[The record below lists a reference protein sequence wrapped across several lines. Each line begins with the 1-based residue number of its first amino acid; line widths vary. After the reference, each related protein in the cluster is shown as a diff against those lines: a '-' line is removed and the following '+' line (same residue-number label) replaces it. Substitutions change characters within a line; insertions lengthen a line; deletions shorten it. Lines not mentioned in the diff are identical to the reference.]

1 MIMNKFFIIQLVLFI
16 ALFIIIIFLIRNI
29 IANRKASRIKYYSLK
44 PIKNEEI
51 SFSERIVN
59 SYLSFVKKFRK
70 LIKKSNY
77 FVMRSKK
84 YEKYIKYKDR
94 DRIQNV
100 DFITNKF
107 IISIIFILLTTIS
120 QIFTTKSFSFFGY
133 IINYFIGY
141 YLLDFLLFLNYKR
154 KTRNIENDLL
164 RAIIIMN
171 NCFKA
176 GKSTLQAL
184 KVASD
189 ELPYPL
195 GDEFKKMY
203 LDMKY
208 GLSIDTVFERFARR
222 VNIDEAIYLSSSL
235 TILNKT
241 GGNIVEVFSSIE
253 RTLFDKKK
261 LKEEMKNISAAPKVV
276 VIILS
281 IIPIIFVFIV
291 YLLNPMYFNPLFNSV
306 LGYII
311 IAIIVIMF
319 IIYLILL
326 LKTLKVDE

>member
-1 MIMNKFFIIQLVLFI
+1 MIMNKFFIIQLVLFSV
-16 ALFIIIIFLIRNI
+16 LFIIIIFLLRNI
-29 IANRKASRIKYYSLK
+29 IANRKASRIQYYSLK

-94 DRIQNV
+94 DRIQTV

-120 QIFTTKSFSFFGY
+120 QIFTTKSFSLFGY

-241 GGNIVEVFSSIE
+241 GGNIIEVFSSIE

-306 LGYII
+306 LGYVI

>member
-1 MIMNKFFIIQLVLFI
+1 MNKFFIIQLVLFI
-16 ALFIIIIFLIRNI
+16 ALFIVIIFLLRNI
-29 IANRKASRIKYYSLK
+29 IANRKASRIQYYSLK

-261 LKEEMKNISAAPKVV
+261 LKEEMKNISAAPKIV

-306 LGYII
+306 LGYVIISII
-311 IAIIVIMF
+311 IIMF

>member
-16 ALFIIIIFLIRNI
+16 ALFIVIIFLLRNI
-29 IANRKASRIKYYSLK
+29 IANRKASRIQYYSLK

-107 IISIIFILLTTIS
+107 IISIIFILLITIS

-176 GKSTLQAL
+176 GKSTLQAI

-306 LGYII
+306 LGYVI

>member
-1 MIMNKFFIIQLVLFI
+1 METMFILQGILLVIL
-16 ALFIIIIFLIRNI
+16 LIIIIILFRNVLGDK
-29 IANRKASRIKYYSLK
+29 KAARIKYYSLE
-44 PIKNEEI
+44 PIKREELSFSDKFVSGYI
-51 SFSERIVN
+51 SFVGR
-59 SYLSFVKKFRK
+59 FRK
-70 LIKKSNY
+70 IVKKSNY
-77 FVMRSKK
+77 FTKRSKK
-84 YEKYIKYKDR
+84 YERYIKYKDR
-94 DRIQNV
+94 DRIQTV

-107 IISIIFILLTTIS
+107 IISIVFIILTTIS
-120 QIFTTKSFSFFGY
+120 QIFTTNYFSLFGY
-133 IINYFIGY
+133 IINY
-141 YLLDFLLFLNYKR
+141 YLLDILLFLNYKR

-184 KVASD
+184 QTASA

-208 GLSIDTVFERFARR
+208 GLSVDTVFERFARR
-222 VNIDEAIYLSSSL
+222 VKLQEAVYVSSSL
-235 TILNKT
+235 TVLNKT

-261 LKEEMKNISAAPKVV
+261 LKEEMKNISSAPKIV

-281 IIPIIFVFIV
+281 IVPVLFIGVV
-291 YLLNPMYFNPLFNSV
+291 YLLNPTYFNPLFSST

-319 IIYLILL
+319 IIYLVTLL
-326 LKTLKVDE
+326 RTLKVDE

>member
-1 MIMNKFFIIQLVLFI
+1 MNMVFIIQLVLFI
-16 ALFIIIIFLIRNI
+16 VLFIIIIFLVRNV
-29 IANRKASRIKYYSLK
+29 IANKKAARINYYALK
-44 PIKNEEI
+44 PIKNVEI
-51 SFSERIVN
+51 SFSEKIVN
-59 SYLSFVKKFRK
+59 SYLSFIKKFRK

-94 DRIQNV
+94 DRIQTV

>member
-16 ALFIIIIFLIRNI
+16 ALFVIIIFLLRNI

-311 IAIIVIMF
+311 ISIIIIMF

>member
-16 ALFIIIIFLIRNI
+16 ALFVIIIFLLRNI

-291 YLLNPMYFNPLFNSV
+291 YLLNPMYFNPLFDSV

-311 IAIIVIMF
+311 IVIIVIMF

>member
-1 MIMNKFFIIQLVLFI
+1 MNKFFIIQLLLFI
-16 ALFIIIIFLIRNI
+16 VLFIIIIFLLRNI
-29 IANRKASRIKYYSLK
+29 IANRKASRIQYYSLK

-59 SYLSFVKKFRK
+59 SYLSFIEKFRK

-77 FVMRSKK
+77 FVVRSKK

-94 DRIQNV
+94 DRIKTV

-107 IISIIFILLTTIS
+107 IISIIFILFTIIS

-261 LKEEMKNISAAPKVV
+261 LKEEMKNISAAPKIV

-311 IAIIVIMF
+311 ISIIIIMF

>member
-1 MIMNKFFIIQLVLFI
+1 MIMNKFFIIQLVLFS
-16 ALFIIIIFLIRNI
+16 ALFIIIIFLLRNI
-29 IANRKASRIKYYSLK
+29 IANRKASRIQYYSLK

-51 SFSERIVN
+51 SFSEKIVN

-77 FVMRSKK
+77 FVMRSKR

-107 IISIIFILLTTIS
+107 IISIIFILLTTMS

-141 YLLDFLLFLNYKR
+141 YLLDFLLLLNYKR

-306 LGYII
+306 LGYVI

>member
-1 MIMNKFFIIQLVLFI
+1 MNTIFIIQGILLVVLLI
-16 ALFIIIIFLIRNI
+16 VIIILFRNVLGDKR
-29 IANRKASRIKYYSLK
+29 AARIKYYALEPTK
-44 PIKNEEI
+44 KEDI
-51 SFSERIVN
+51 SFNDKVVN
-59 SYLSFVKKFRK
+59 YYLSLIKRFRK
-70 LIKKSNY
+70 IIKKSGY
-77 FVMRSKK
+77 FTKRSKK
-84 YEKYIKYKDR
+84 YERYIKYKDR
-94 DRIQNV
+94 DKIQSV

-107 IISIIFILLTTIS
+107 LISIIFIILTFIS
-120 QIFTTKSFSFFGY
+120 KIFTSNSFSLLGY

-141 YLLDFLLFLNYKR
+141 YLLDILLFLNYKR

-189 ELPYPL
+189 ELSYPL

-208 GLSIDTVFERFARR
+208 GLSVDTVFERFARR
-222 VNIDEAIYLSSSL
+222 VKLSEAVYVSSSL

-261 LKEEMKNISAAPKVV
+261 LKEEMKNISAAPKIV

-281 IIPIIFVFIV
+281 IVPLLFVGIV
-291 YLLNPMYFNPLFNSV
+291 YLLNPDYFDPLFNST

-319 IIYLILL
+319 IIYLVTLL
-326 LKTLKVDE
+326 RTLKVDE

>member
-1 MIMNKFFIIQLVLFI
+1 MIMNKFFIIQLVLFSV
-16 ALFIIIIFLIRNI
+16 LFIIIIFLLRNI
-29 IANRKASRIKYYSLK
+29 IANRKASRIQYYSLK

-107 IISIIFILLTTIS
+107 IISIIFILFTIVS
-120 QIFTTKSFSFFGY
+120 QIFTTKSFSLFGY

-208 GLSIDTVFERFARR
+208 GLSVDAVFDRFAKRLDL
-222 VNIDEAIYLSSSL
+222 DEAIYLSSSL

-261 LKEEMKNISAAPKVV
+261 LKEEMKNISAAPKIV

-311 IAIIVIMF
+311 ISIIIIMF

>member
-1 MIMNKFFIIQLVLFI
+1 MNMVFIIQLVLFI
-16 ALFIIIIFLIRNI
+16 VLFIIIIFLVRNV
-29 IANRKASRIKYYSLK
+29 IANKKAARINYYALK
-44 PIKNEEI
+44 PIKNVEI
-51 SFSERIVN
+51 SFSEKIVN
-59 SYLSFVKKFRK
+59 SYLSFIKKFRK

-94 DRIQNV
+94 DRIQTV

-261 LKEEMKNISAAPKVV
+261 LKEEMKNISAAPKIV

-306 LGYII
+306 LGYVIISII
-311 IAIIVIMF
+311 IIMF

>member
-1 MIMNKFFIIQLVLFI
+1 MNKFFIIQLVLFS
-16 ALFIIIIFLIRNI
+16 ALFIIIIFLLRNI
-29 IANRKASRIKYYSLK
+29 IANRKASRIQYYSLK

-261 LKEEMKNISAAPKVV
+261 LKEEMKNISAAPKIV

-311 IAIIVIMF
+311 ISIIIIMF

>member
-1 MIMNKFFIIQLVLFI
+1 MIMNKFFIIQFVLFSV
-16 ALFIIIIFLIRNI
+16 LFIIIIFLVRNV
-29 IANRKASRIKYYSLK
+29 IANKKAARINYYALK
-44 PIKNEEI
+44 PIKNVEI
-51 SFSERIVN
+51 SFSEKIVN
-59 SYLSFVKKFRK
+59 SYLAFIEKFRK

-311 IAIIVIMF
+311 ISIIIIMF

>member
-1 MIMNKFFIIQLVLFI
+1 MIMNMVFIIQLVLFI
-16 ALFIIIIFLIRNI
+16 VLFIIIIFLVRNV
-29 IANRKASRIKYYSLK
+29 IANKKAARINYYALK
-44 PIKNEEI
+44 PIKNVEI
-51 SFSERIVN
+51 SFSEKIVN
-59 SYLSFVKKFRK
+59 SYLSFIKKFRK

-94 DRIQNV
+94 DRIQTV

-311 IAIIVIMF
+311 ISIIIIMF

>member
-1 MIMNKFFIIQLVLFI
+1 MNKFFIIQLVLFS
-16 ALFIIIIFLIRNI
+16 ALFIIIIFLLRNI
-29 IANRKASRIKYYSLK
+29 IANRKASRIQYYSLK

-51 SFSERIVN
+51 SFSEKIVN

-77 FVMRSKK
+77 FVMRSKR

-107 IISIIFILLTTIS
+107 IISIIFILLTTMS

-141 YLLDFLLFLNYKR
+141 YLLDFLLLLNYKR

-306 LGYII
+306 LGYVI

>member
-16 ALFIIIIFLIRNI
+16 ALFIVIIFLLRNI
-29 IANRKASRIKYYSLK
+29 IANRKASRIQYYSLK

-261 LKEEMKNISAAPKVV
+261 LKEEMKNISAAPKIV

-311 IAIIVIMF
+311 ISIIIIMF

>member
-1 MIMNKFFIIQLVLFI
+1 METMFILQGILLVIL
-16 ALFIIIIFLIRNI
+16 LIIIIILFRNVLGDK
-29 IANRKASRIKYYSLK
+29 KAARIKYYSLE
-44 PIKNEEI
+44 PIKREELSFSDKFVSGYI
-51 SFSERIVN
+51 SFVGR
-59 SYLSFVKKFRK
+59 FRK
-70 LIKKSNY
+70 IVKKSNY
-77 FVMRSKK
+77 FTKRSKK
-84 YEKYIKYKDR
+84 YERYIKYKDR
-94 DRIQNV
+94 DRVQTV

-107 IISIIFILLTTIS
+107 IISIVFIILTTIS
-120 QIFTTKSFSFFGY
+120 QIFTTNYFSLFGY

-141 YLLDFLLFLNYKR
+141 YLLD
-154 KTRNIENDLL
+154 TRNIENDLL

-184 KVASD
+184 QTASA

-208 GLSIDTVFERFARR
+208 GLSVDTVFERFARR
-222 VNIDEAIYLSSSL
+222 VKLQEAVYVSSSL
-235 TILNKT
+235 TVLNKT

-261 LKEEMKNISAAPKVV
+261 LKEEMKNISSAPKIV

-281 IIPIIFVFIV
+281 IVPVLFIGVV
-291 YLLNPMYFNPLFNSV
+291 YLLNPTYFNPLFSST

-319 IIYLILL
+319 IIYLITLL
-326 LKTLKVDE
+326 RTLKVDE

>member
-1 MIMNKFFIIQLVLFI
+1 MNMVFIIQLVLFI
-16 ALFIIIIFLIRNI
+16 VLFIIIIFLVRNV
-29 IANRKASRIKYYSLK
+29 IANKKAARINYYALK
-44 PIKNEEI
+44 PIKNVEI
-51 SFSERIVN
+51 SFSEKIVN
-59 SYLSFVKKFRK
+59 SYLSFIKKFRK

-94 DRIQNV
+94 DRIQTV

-281 IIPIIFVFIV
+281 IVPVLFIGVV
-291 YLLNPMYFNPLFNSV
+291 YLLNPTYFNPLFSST

-311 IAIIVIMF
+311 IAIII
-319 IIYLILL
+319 
-326 LKTLKVDE
+326 T

>member
-1 MIMNKFFIIQLVLFI
+1 MIMNKFFIIQLLLFI
-16 ALFIIIIFLIRNI
+16 VLFIIIIFLLRNI

-261 LKEEMKNISAAPKVV
+261 LNEELKNISAAPKVV

-291 YLLNPMYFNPLFNSV
+291 YLLNPMYFNPLFDSV

>member
-16 ALFIIIIFLIRNI
+16 ALFVIIIFLLRNI

-107 IISIIFILLTTIS
+107 IISIIFILLTIIS

-241 GGNIVEVFSSIE
+241 GGNIIEVFSSIE
-253 RTLFDKKK
+253 K
-261 LKEEMKNISAAPKVV
+261 LS
-276 VIILS
+276 
-281 IIPIIFVFIV
+281 
-291 YLLNPMYFNPLFNSV
+291 
-306 LGYII
+306 
-311 IAIIVIMF
+311 
-319 IIYLILL
+319 
-326 LKTLKVDE
+326 

>member
-16 ALFIIIIFLIRNI
+16 ALFIVIIFLLRNI
-29 IANRKASRIKYYSLK
+29 IANRKASRIQYYSLK

-59 SYLSFVKKFRK
+59 SYLSFIKKFRK

-107 IISIIFILLTTIS
+107 IISIIFILLITIS

-176 GKSTLQAL
+176 GKSTLQAI

-261 LKEEMKNISAAPKVV
+261 LKEEMKNISAAPKIV

-306 LGYII
+306 LGYVI

>member
-1 MIMNKFFIIQLVLFI
+1 MIMNKFFIIQLVLFS
-16 ALFIIIIFLIRNI
+16 ALFIIIIFLLRNI
-29 IANRKASRIKYYSLK
+29 IANRKASRIQYYSLK

-51 SFSERIVN
+51 SFSEKIVN

-77 FVMRSKK
+77 FVMRSKR

-107 IISIIFILLTTIS
+107 IISIIFILLTTMS

-261 LKEEMKNISAAPKVV
+261 LKEEMKNISAAPKIV

-311 IAIIVIMF
+311 ISIIIIMF

>member
-1 MIMNKFFIIQLVLFI
+1 MCCLF
-16 ALFIIIIFLIRNI
+16 
-29 IANRKASRIKYYSLK
+29 KH
-44 PIKNEEI
+44 
-51 SFSERIVN
+51 
-59 SYLSFVKKFRK
+59 
-70 LIKKSNY
+70 
-77 FVMRSKK
+77 
-84 YEKYIKYKDR
+84 
-94 DRIQNV
+94 
-100 DFITNKF
+100 
-107 IISIIFILLTTIS
+107 
-120 QIFTTKSFSFFGY
+120 

-141 YLLDFLLFLNYKR
+141 YLLDFLLFFNYKR

-311 IAIIVIMF
+311 ISIIIIMF

>member
-1 MIMNKFFIIQLVLFI
+1 
-16 ALFIIIIFLIRNI
+16 
-29 IANRKASRIKYYSLK
+29 
-44 PIKNEEI
+44 
-51 SFSERIVN
+51 
-59 SYLSFVKKFRK
+59 
-70 LIKKSNY
+70 
-77 FVMRSKK
+77 
-84 YEKYIKYKDR
+84 
-94 DRIQNV
+94 
-100 DFITNKF
+100 
-107 IISIIFILLTTIS
+107 
-120 QIFTTKSFSFFGY
+120 
-133 IINYFIGY
+133 
-141 YLLDFLLFLNYKR
+141 
-154 KTRNIENDLL
+154 
-164 RAIIIMN
+164 MN

-261 LKEEMKNISAAPKVV
+261 LKEEMKNISAALKVV

-281 IIPIIFVFIV
+281 IIPII
-291 YLLNPMYFNPLFNSV
+291 LFSGIFCSQNAV
-306 LGYII
+306 T
-311 IAIIVIMF
+311 VQW
-319 IIYLILL
+319 
-326 LKTLKVDE
+326 

>member
-1 MIMNKFFIIQLVLFI
+1 METMFILQGILLVIL
-16 ALFIIIIFLIRNI
+16 LIIIIILFRNVLGDK
-29 IANRKASRIKYYSLK
+29 KAARIKYYSLE
-44 PIKNEEI
+44 PIKREELSFSDKFVSGYI
-51 SFSERIVN
+51 SFVGR
-59 SYLSFVKKFRK
+59 FRK
-70 LIKKSNY
+70 IVKKSNY
-77 FVMRSKK
+77 FTKRSKK
-84 YEKYIKYKDR
+84 YERYIKYKDR
-94 DRIQNV
+94 DRIQTV

-107 IISIIFILLTTIS
+107 IISIVFIILTTIS
-120 QIFTTKSFSFFGY
+120 QIFTTNYFSLFGY

-141 YLLDFLLFLNYKR
+141 YLLDILLFLNYKR

-184 KVASD
+184 QTASA

-208 GLSIDTVFERFARR
+208 GLSVDTVFDRFAKR
-222 VNIDEAIYLSSSL
+222 VEIDEAVYLSSSL

-261 LKEEMKNISAAPKVV
+261 LDEELKNVSSVPKLVV
-276 VIILS
+276 KVLIA
-281 IIPIIFVFIV
+281 IPVIFVIV
-291 YLLNPMYFNPLFNSV
+291 IYILNPTFFNPLFNSV

-311 IAIIVIMF
+311 IAIILIMF
-319 IIYLILL
+319 IIYILL
-326 LKTLKVDE
+326 LRRILKIEV

>member
-1 MIMNKFFIIQLVLFI
+1 MIMNKFFIIQLVLFSV
-16 ALFIIIIFLIRNI
+16 LFIIIIFLLRNI
-29 IANRKASRIKYYSLK
+29 IANRKASRIQYYSLK

-311 IAIIVIMF
+311 ISIIIIMF

>member
-1 MIMNKFFIIQLVLFI
+1 MNKFFIIQLVLFI

>member
-1 MIMNKFFIIQLVLFI
+1 MNMVFIIQLVLFI
-16 ALFIIIIFLIRNI
+16 VLFIIIIFLVRNV
-29 IANRKASRIKYYSLK
+29 IANKKAARINYYALK
-44 PIKNEEI
+44 PIKNVEI
-51 SFSERIVN
+51 SFSEKIVN
-59 SYLSFVKKFRK
+59 SYLSFIKKFRK

-94 DRIQNV
+94 DRIQTV

-141 YLLDFLLFLNYKR
+141 YLLDFLLLLNYKR

-311 IAIIVIMF
+311 ISIIIIMF

>member
-1 MIMNKFFIIQLVLFI
+1 MNTIFIIQGILLVVLLI
-16 ALFIIIIFLIRNI
+16 VIIILFRNVLGDKR
-29 IANRKASRIKYYSLK
+29 AARIKYYALEPTK
-44 PIKNEEI
+44 KEDI
-51 SFSERIVN
+51 SFNDKVVN
-59 SYLSFVKKFRK
+59 YYLSLIKRFRK
-70 LIKKSNY
+70 IIKKSGY
-77 FVMRSKK
+77 FTKRSKK
-84 YEKYIKYKDR
+84 YERYIKYKDR
-94 DRIQNV
+94 NRVQSV

-107 IISIIFILLTTIS
+107 LISIIFIILTFIS
-120 QIFTTKSFSFFGY
+120 KIFTSNSFSLFGY

-141 YLLDFLLFLNYKR
+141 YLLDILLFLNYKR

-189 ELPYPL
+189 ELSYPL

-208 GLSIDTVFERFARR
+208 GLSVDTVFERFARR
-222 VNIDEAIYLSSSL
+222 VKLSEAVYVSSSL

-261 LKEEMKNISAAPKVV
+261 LKEEMKNISAAPKIV

-281 IIPIIFVFIV
+281 IVPLLFVGIV
-291 YLLNPMYFNPLFNSV
+291 YLLNPDYFDPLFNST

-319 IIYLILL
+319 IIYLVTLL
-326 LKTLKVDE
+326 RTLKVDE

>member
-1 MIMNKFFIIQLVLFI
+1 MIMNMVFIIQLVLFI
-16 ALFIIIIFLIRNI
+16 VLFIIIIFLVRNV
-29 IANRKASRIKYYSLK
+29 IANKKAARINYYALK
-44 PIKNEEI
+44 PIKNVEI
-51 SFSERIVN
+51 SFSEKIVN
-59 SYLSFVKKFRK
+59 SYLSFIKKFRK

-94 DRIQNV
+94 DRIQTV

-261 LKEEMKNISAAPKVV
+261 LKEEMKNISAAPKIV

-306 LGYII
+306 LGYVIISII
-311 IAIIVIMF
+311 IIMF

>member
-1 MIMNKFFIIQLVLFI
+1 M
-16 ALFIIIIFLIRNI
+16 
-29 IANRKASRIKYYSLK
+29 
-44 PIKNEEI
+44 
-51 SFSERIVN
+51 
-59 SYLSFVKKFRK
+59 
-70 LIKKSNY
+70 
-77 FVMRSKK
+77 
-84 YEKYIKYKDR
+84 
-94 DRIQNV
+94 
-100 DFITNKF
+100 
-107 IISIIFILLTTIS
+107 
-120 QIFTTKSFSFFGY
+120 
-133 IINYFIGY
+133 
-141 YLLDFLLFLNYKR
+141 LDILLFLNYKR

-184 KVASD
+184 QTASV

-208 GLSIDTVFERFARR
+208 GLSVDTVFERFARR
-222 VNIDEAIYLSSSL
+222 VKLQEAVYVSSSL
-235 TILNKT
+235 TVLNKT

-261 LKEEMKNISAAPKVV
+261 LKEEMKNISSAPKIV

-281 IIPIIFVFIV
+281 IVPVLFIGVV
-291 YLLNPMYFNPLFNSV
+291 YLLNPTYFNPLFSST

-311 IAIIVIMF
+311 SAIIVIMF
-319 IIYLILL
+319 IIYLVTLL
-326 LKTLKVDE
+326 RTLKVDE